1 MIDWRNEN
9 AKTTSEWP
17 QFCTLMGHDIHLVFL
32 FVFLCFFCFFSFLL
46 DSCSTSE
53 LYLYWMTAVCG
64 CGNTSTLFVFGTI
77 FLSPK
82 PFMSFVMGN
91 PSHSFATHARRCLF
105 FVISP
110 VIDGFPTMGC
120 INTRCSP
127 IIKTPIH
134 WCATLKCMPCVTRS
148 IDLLDAS
155 CPACKHSGSHGGW
168 THSHQRWT
176 SGPQR
181 VGQMGPTRVANGTHW
196 RRCCKTGGLQVS
208 LNFLSYVDRRKKEYR
223 LHTNRSQFFG

>member
-1 MIDWRNEN
+1 MRMQKQLRNDLN
-9 AKTTSEWP
+9 FAHLWDTI
-17 QFCTLMGHDIHLVFL
+17 FTLFFFL
-32 FVFLCFFCFFSFLL
+32 FSSVFFCFFLFCWILAPHPNCISIEWRLCVAAETPQL
-46 DSCSTSE
+46 YSCLVQYFSRP
-53 LYLYWMTAVCG
+53 
-64 CGNTSTLFVFGTI
+64 N
-77 FLSPK
+77 